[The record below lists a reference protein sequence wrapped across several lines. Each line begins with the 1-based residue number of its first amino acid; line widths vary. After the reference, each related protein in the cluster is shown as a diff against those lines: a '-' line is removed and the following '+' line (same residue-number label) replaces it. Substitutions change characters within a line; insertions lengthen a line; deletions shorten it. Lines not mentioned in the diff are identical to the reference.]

1 MRILA
6 QIIAGQEYGSANRME
21 VKKWI
26 CVLII
31 VSGYVQS
38 SISPCQSSDIPDSYF
53 NPNNLNQ
60 SNTVR
65 VEVAQNG
72 TYVFT
77 IPAPHKCSGTV
88 RYVQYC
94 YQRSM
99 MQKKIFTLCPE
110 QMTNCISIKRRPQDN
125 NMCNQRICCQKYHI
139 KKDEQFQISTSAYTF
154 RVITR
159 SNQPLLL
166 AFSDSFIK
174 YWKIESYPSTWPL
187 SNGSLLLLRFFIGMH
202 E

>member
-65 VEVAQNG
+65 VEVG

-99 MQKKIFTLCPE
+99 MQNIFTLCPE
-110 QMTNCISIKRRPQDN
+110 QMTNCIKIRRRPQDN
-125 NMCNQRICCQKYHI
+125 NICNQRICCQKSQI

-166 AFSDSFIK
+166 ALK
-174 YWKIESYPSTWPL
+174 YWKIESYPSTRPL